1 MIECDYKFQLEKT
14 SRKHIC
20 PSCGKRTFV
29 RYVDADNNH
38 IDENCGRCDR
48 SDNCGCHNPPR
59 EFIDN
64 NEIRE
69 YKPIPPAPPRPTEFL
84 DTKFIESGSYA
95 LGGRLYEYSMIRN
108 NNLNYYLLD
117 LFDWWT
123 VKYLQDIFFIGSFT
137 DGAITFPY
145 IDENGKLRSLK
156 RQQYDKE
163 TGKRSKTENSYLL
176 HKALSGNDNFNYKGC
191 LFGMHQI
198 RAKYS
203 KGKTICIVEGE
214 KSAIIASGKFPQ
226 WLWMATG
233 ARDWFNEHSL
243 EPIRDRKIILFPD
256 TSKDGK
262 TFEKWKQIADRY
274 KAKGYDISVSDMLEK
289 GCTQEQKEQGYDIG
303 DLLHY
308 ELVKEKPALLTELSP
323 EPMPEIK
330 VDEFPP
336 MVKEM
341 IAANPALLNL
351 INTFDLVAV

>member
-1 MIECDYKFQLEKT
+1 MTFTTQLEKT
-14 SRKHIC
+14 SHKYFC
-20 PSCGKRTFV
+20 PECGKRTFV
-29 RYVDADNNH
+29 RYVDADNNY
-38 IDENCGRCDR
+38 IDDNCGRCDR

-69 YKPIPPAPPRPTEFL
+69 YKPIPPASPRPIDFL

-95 LGGRLYEYSMIRN
+95 ANGRLYEYSASRN
-108 NNLNYYLLD
+108 NNLNYFLLD
-117 LFDWWT
+117 LFDLWT
-123 VKYLQDIFFIGSFT
+123 VKYLQDIFLIGSFS

-145 IDENGKLRSLK
+145 IDDNGKLRSLK
-156 RQQYDKE
+156 RQQYDRE

-176 HKALSGNDNFNYKGC
+176 HKALSGNGNFNYKGC

-214 KSAIIASGKFPQ
+214 KSAVIASGQYPKYI
-226 WLWMATG
+226 WMATG
-233 ARDWFNEHSL
+233 ARDWFNEYSL
-243 EPIRDRKIILFPD
+243 EPIRDRQIILFPD
-256 TSKDGK
+256 TSKNGK
-262 TFEKWKQIADRY
+262 TFEKWQQIADKYR
-274 KAKGYDISVSDMLEK
+274 AKGYSISVSTMLEK

-303 DLLHY
+303 DLLHVS
-308 ELVKEKPALLTELSP
+308 LVKEKPTIITKALPNIITES
-323 EPMPEIK
+323 ETE
-330 VDEFPP
+330 EFSP

-341 IAANPALLNL
+341 ITANPALLNL

>member
-1 MIECDYKFQLEKT
+1 MTYTTQLEKT
-14 SRKHIC
+14 SRKYIC
-20 PSCGKRTFV
+20 PECGKRTFV
-29 RYVDADNNH
+29 RYVDASNNH

-64 NEIRE
+64 TEIRA
-69 YKPIPPAPPRPTEFL
+69 YKPIPPTPARPIDFL

-95 LGGRLYEYSMIRN
+95 LSGRLYEYSMIRN

-123 VKYLQDIFFIGSFT
+123 VKSLQDIFFIGSFS
-137 DGAITFPY
+137 DGAITYPY

-156 RQQYDKE
+156 RQQYDRE
-163 TGKRSKTENSYLL
+163 AGKRSKTENSYLL

-214 KSAIIASGKFPQ
+214 KSAVIASGQLPKYI
-226 WLWMATG
+226 WMATG
-233 ARDWFNEHSL
+233 AKDWFNEHSL
-243 EPIRDRKIILFPD
+243 EPIKDREIILFPD

-262 TFEKWKQIADRY
+262 TFTKWQQIADRY
-274 KAKGYDISVSDMLEK
+274 KAKGYDISVSRMLENK
-289 GCTQEQKEQGYDIG
+289 CTQDEKEQGYDIG
-303 DLLHY
+303 DLLHN
-308 ELVKEKPALLTELSP
+308 ELVKEKPKSLTEVSP
-323 EPMPEIK
+323 DSTPEIK
-330 VDEFPP
+330 TEEFSP

-341 IAANPALLNL
+341 ISANPILLNL
-351 INTFDLVAV
+351 VKVFNLVTV